1 MINFSDQFQLISF
14 AVVASLA
21 FIMLVA
27 SIIMLFRL
35 HKSHMN
41 FFGVL
46 TYGIT
51 WIIMVASLAVATVA
65 LINRTG
71 LLQVEGLLKRIGGG
85 VELFCNFVISA
96 LMMEIAIYALT
107 VLTIAQLVIHPL
119 VWAKKKEYA
128 TPVAPADGDGYIAV
142 DEAFSHFDEATKA
155 EEIVPTERKLD
166 DEEIV
171 SPLAYAPETI
181 TVEPIEQ
188 SPEQID
194 AFTEEEQEPTPVVE
208 EPTPIAEEPT
218 PVVEEPTPIVE
229 EPTPIVEEP
238 TPIVEEPT
246 PIVEEP
252 KVEVKTIARPSR
264 TGSRIVARKSS
275 EKSKRRVSKIND
287 NASAVFE
294 EYLKGKTEEEKE
306 VIAQSIDRVVI
317 DSKEAKKK

>member
-218 PVVEEPTPIVE
+218 PVVEEPTS
-229 EPTPIVEEP
+229 
-238 TPIVEEPT
+238 IVEEPT